1 LRLLD
6 ISFSEP
12 AENLAFDEVLLNG
25 VEAGGSDETLR
36 FWESPEVFVVLGLGQ
51 ARREEVLLDA
61 CAKDGVPVMRRCTAG
76 GCVVQGPGC
85 LNFTLAL
92 KYGTHPELRSIRGSY
107 TYILGLLAAA
117 FDRRGLDVVHKG
129 ANDLAIDGKKVS
141 GNAQRRLK
149 TAILHQ
155 GTLLYGLDPSLMT
168 KYLREPDKRPAYRA
182 ERKHTDFVGHLPMDA
197 AQLRDVAREAFAEL
211 SDVEPPE
218 TWEVDAARQLA
229 REKYATA
236 AWRNRR

>member
-25 VEAGGSDETLR
+25 AESGRSDETLR
-36 FWESPEVFVVLGLGQ
+36 FWESPELFVVLGLGQ

-85 LNFTLAL
+85 LNFTLVL
-92 KYGTHPELRSIRGSY
+92 KYDNHPELRSICGSY
-107 TYILGLLAAA
+107 THILGLLAAA
-117 FDRRGLDVVHKG
+117 FDRAGLAVVHEG
-129 ANDLAIDGKKVS
+129 ANDLAIDVRKVS

-149 TAILHQ
+149 RAILHQ
-155 GTLLYGLDPSLMT
+155 GTLLYGLDPGLMA
-168 KYLREPDKRPAYRA
+168 KYLREPGKRPAYRA
-182 ERKHTDFVGHLPMDA
+182 ERSHTDFVGHLPMDA
-197 AQLRDVAREAFAEL
+197 AQLRRVASKAFAAPSE
-211 SDVEPPE
+211 VEPPE
-218 TWEVDAARQLA
+218 TWEVDAARDLA

>member
-25 VEAGGSDETLR
+25 AESGRSDETLR
-36 FWESPEVFVVLGLGQ
+36 FWESPELFVVLGLGQ

-61 CAKDGVPVMRRCTAG
+61 CAIDGVPVMRRCTAG

-92 KYGTHPELRSIRGSY
+92 KYDSHPELQSIRGSY

-117 FDRRGLDVVHKG
+117 FDRAGLAVVHEDVS
-129 ANDLAIDGKKVS
+129 DLAIDGKKVS

-149 TAILHQ
+149 TAILQQ
-155 GTLLYGLDPSLMT
+155 GTLLYGLDPGLMA

-182 ERKHTDFVGHLPMDA
+182 ERKHTGFVGHLPMDA
-197 AQLRDVAREAFAEL
+197 AQLRDVASKAFAGPSE
-211 SDVEPPE
+211 VEQPE
-218 TWEVDAARQLA
+218 TWEVDAARELA

-236 AWRNRR
+236 PWRNRR